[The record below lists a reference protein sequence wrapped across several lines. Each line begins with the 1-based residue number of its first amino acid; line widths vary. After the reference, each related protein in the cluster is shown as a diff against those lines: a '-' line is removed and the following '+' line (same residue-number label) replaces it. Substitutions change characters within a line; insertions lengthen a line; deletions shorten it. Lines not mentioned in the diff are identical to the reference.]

1 MIDGPGNAA
10 LFSSTQLATDTKRAE
25 YQQQIDLRRNDPAQ
39 KVAQG
44 QTSVR
49 TETQTAVTAAAN
61 DPQQANSRPLKER
74 SNEFN
79 SDAGAPPPR
88 SSGRGTLVDIYA

>member
-10 LFSSTQLATDTKRAE
+10 LFSSTQLATDTRRAE
-25 YQQQIDLRRNDPAQ
+25 YQQQIDQRRNDPAQ
-39 KVAQG
+39 KAERG

-49 TETQTAVTAAAN
+49 AETQTAVTAAAN

-74 SNEFN
+74 SSEFN
-79 SDAGAPPPR
+79 FNAGSKPPR